1 MSTNPFDEQL
11 PSTADPRHADAN
23 EDQDARGTLSA
34 EDQAEYDRLAAEEA
48 AEQGER
54 DQAAANGET
63 DELGGSTASD
73 IDDEPSRLDEQAAA
87 VQRDADAGGSLPHQA
102 DDFPV
107 DAYGNVRAADAV
119 SESAVYDT
127 PWGRREMTHDEV
139 AELAARKD
147 SDRVVCTLVDGDAE
161 TSLQR
166 EKDDMA
172 HIRLSDPDFDAAK
185 N

>member
-1 MSTNPFDEQL
+1 MTHNPFDEQL
-11 PSTADPRHADAN
+11 PSAADPRHADAN
-23 EDQDARGTLSA
+23 EDQDVSGTLSA

-48 AEQGER
+48 AKQGER
-54 DQAAANGET
+54 DQAAADGET

-87 VQRDADAGGSLPHQA
+87 VQRDADDVLPHQA

-127 PWGRREMTHDEV
+127 PWGRREMTHADV
-139 AELAARKD
+139 AELASRKE
-147 SDRVVCTLVDGDAE
+147 SDRVVCTLVDGDPD

-166 EKDDMA
+166 EKDEMA
-172 HIRLSDPDFDAAK
+172 HIHLSDPDLDAAK

>member
-1 MSTNPFDEQL
+1 MSTNPFDEKL
-11 PSTADPRHADAN
+11 PPAPSGVSPDDRDDDGNLPPLG
-23 EDQDARGTLSA
+23 GTLSA

-48 AEQGER
+48 AER
-54 DQAAANGET
+54 
-63 DELGGSTASD
+63 
-73 IDDEPSRLDEQAAA
+73 DDERSPSRLDEQADGAPEG
-87 VQRDADAGGSLPHQA
+87 DEGSTVALPHQV

-119 SESAVYDT
+119 SASAVYDT
-127 PWGRREMTHDEV
+127 PWGRREMSHDEV
-139 AELAARKD
+139 AELAARKE
-147 SDRVVCTLVDGDAE
+147 SDRVICTLVDGEAE

-172 HIRLSDPDFDAAK
+172 HITLSDPDLNDAK

>member
-1 MSTNPFDEQL
+1 MSTNPFDEKL
-11 PSTADPRHADAN
+11 PPAADPRHADAN
-23 EDQDARGTLSA
+23 EDRDARGTLSA
-34 EDQAEYDRLAAEEA
+34 EDQAEFDRLEAEEA
-48 AEQGER
+48 AER
-54 DQAAANGET
+54 
-63 DELGGSTASD
+63 
-73 IDDEPSRLDEQAAA
+73 DDEPGTSRLDEQAAA
-87 VQRDADAGGSLPHQA
+87 AQRDDQDHMDFGTPEGDEGSTAQALPHEV
-102 DDFPV
+102 DSFPV

-119 SESAVYDT
+119 SESGVYDT
-127 PWGRREMTHDEV
+127 PWGRREMSHDEV

-172 HIRLSDPDFDAAK
+172 HITLSDPDLDAAK